1 MSMSINKN
9 INAGEITLW
18 GATVGFVAWDPEKNA
33 AAFEYDRAFQAMG
46 AELAPMMMPL
56 SDKVYT
62 FPSLNKETYKGLPGM
77 LADSLPDKF
86 GNDVINQWLAETGRT
101 AESFNAV
108 ERLMYVGTR
117 GMGALEF
124 QPAINE
130 NTNDGLSL
138 NIEELVELSSTIL
151 TRKEAQQ
158 FDLKADNAASNVEG
172 LSKILAVGTSAG
184 GARAKAIIAWN
195 EKTNQVRSGQI
206 DAGDGYNY
214 WLLKFDGVTN
224 NKDKELADPKGYGRI
239 EYAYHLMACDAGIEM
254 TQCRLM
260 EEHGRAHFMTKRFD
274 RNDDGQKLHMQ
285 TLCALGHH
293 DFNSP
298 GATSYEQA
306 FLICN
311 QLDLG
316 MAAKEQ
322 LFLRMVFNVLAYN
335 RDDHTKQIS
344 FLMDKSGQW
353 QLSPAYDMTYSF
365 NPNGEFTNNHQM
377 VINRKRKDINDEDF
391 LSVAKRQGLNAS
403 ASKRL
408 IENVRAAIVQ
418 WHDYASTAGVG
429 DRKTTMIGELIT
441 GNK

>member
-1 MSMSINKN
+1 MSINTN

-33 AAFEYDRAFQAMG
+33 AAFEYDRAFQTMG
-46 AELAPMMMPL
+46 VELAPMMIPL
-56 SDKVYT
+56 SDKVYS

-101 AESFNAV
+101 PESFNAV

-130 NTNDGLSL
+130 NTNDELSL

-158 FDLKADNAASNVEG
+158 FELKADNAASNVEG

-206 DAGDGYNY
+206 DAGDGYSY

-239 EYAYHLMACDAGIEM
+239 EYAYYLMACDSGIKM

-335 RDDHTKQIS
+335 RDDHAKQIS

-377 VINRKRKDINDEDF
+377 MINRKRKDINDEDF